1 MQKVVVVTG
10 LSGAGKS
17 TVSKSL
23 EDLGYVVVDNLPVE
37 LLNSLIQLY
46 DAKNQEQRVAVVV
59 DSRSLRR
66 ESDVASFVTDL
77 QDLRRTLPL
86 SIIFLEASTDTL
98 LSRFNLTRHL
108 HPLVHATG
116 SRLALMEAIE
126 REKELL
132 SGLRDIS
139 DVVLD
144 TTNMKDREL
153 VFHIENFIAKDRGP
167 EFYIISFSYQRGL
180 PTNADMVFDAR
191 VFRNPYYVDELR
203 PLTGLDEKVAA
214 YVREDE
220 KYELF
225 MKLWTE
231 LILGTFEE
239 HRRLGKPYVVVSIGC
254 TGGQHRSVLVVRD
267 LAQKLTEL
275 GHNVVTWHRELGS
288 VD

>member
-1 MQKVVVVTG
+1 
-10 LSGAGKS
+10 
-17 TVSKSL
+17 
-23 EDLGYVVVDNLPVE
+23 
-37 LLNSLIQLY
+37 
-46 DAKNQEQRVAVVV
+46 
-59 DSRSLRR
+59 
-66 ESDVASFVTDL
+66 
-77 QDLRRTLPL
+77 
-86 SIIFLEASTDTL
+86 
-98 LSRFNLTRHL
+98 
-108 HPLVHATG
+108 
-116 SRLALMEAIE
+116 
-126 REKELL
+126 
-132 SGLRDIS
+132 
-139 DVVLD
+139 
-144 TTNMKDREL
+144 
-153 VFHIENFIAKDRGP
+153 
-167 EFYIISFSYQRGL
+167 
-180 PTNADMVFDAR
+180 MVFDAR

-239 HRRLGKPYVVVSIGC
+239 HRRLGNPYVVVSIGC